1 MTSLRTSAWEAS
13 KTLFF
18 EFKITGFSF
27 LCGRKTFSKTFF
39 FFPAQSCDFPDRVF
53 LKLKSK
59 ITGDC
64 CVKFLNSTGGVW
76 TGPKSF
82 YFFNSHPFREGIVT
96 KIYSAD
102 TRTCRGGLAG
112 RSCVHETKSRLVW
125 SRTRTMHVF
134 RLISI
139 TSGKGLISWRNKIT
153 SKTNLS
159 EFDASSVKSENLRKN
174 WLTFIKVTFWTI
186 SKQPKKV
193 LNQIYRN
200 NAASFLLSDRLYG
213 LSGQKIELHNKPG
226 RQEARNILCALVL
239 SKLCPGT
246 WKRTS
251 MFYLFCVHGV
261 CSVGLIEVSSY
272 PCRRPAGTEK
282 SKTVLTI

>member
-1 MTSLRTSAWEAS
+1 MIS
-13 KTLFF
+13 
-18 EFKITGFSF
+18 
-27 LCGRKTFSKTFF
+27 
-39 FFPAQSCDFPDRVF
+39 P
-53 LKLKSK
+53 
-59 ITGDC
+59 
-64 CVKFLNSTGGVW
+64 
-76 TGPKSF
+76 
-82 YFFNSHPFREGIVT
+82 
-96 KIYSAD
+96 
-102 TRTCRGGLAG
+102 
-112 RSCVHETKSRLVW
+112 
-125 SRTRTMHVF
+125 RTRTMHVF

-159 EFDASSVKSENLRKN
+159 EFDASSVKGEKRRKNYFSCSTGDCLN